1 MKMLQGMCKLTIVQI
16 KDSLY
21 GNEEVY
27 SEVFVSSLSNLT
39 MLSSLRF
46 ICLRDFSSKILF
58 SRSTALYFGRYFY
71 VLCVIT

>member
-27 SEVFVSSLSNLT
+27 SEVFVSSLNNLT

-46 ICLRDFSSKILF
+46 ICFAWF
-58 SRSTALYFGRYFY
+58 
-71 VLCVIT
+71 